1 MTRQSSSRTTKVDAR
16 AFNVVILMLARM
28 RAIDPFRADLLLA
41 AVFFLEVIG
50 ELVFLVPDGAQHTRA
65 ALALNLALGFAIA
78 IRRRWPI
85 VSALVAMPLLIGFN
99 ALGSDYADHTV
110 SPFLAELFLLYS
122 MGRNIEGSALYW
134 VLAYAVVCSLI
145 SLTTDAYDD
154 GPGSVVF
161 TVGAVVFGPA
171 LLGRVL
177 RNRAALNRTLH
188 DKARALRRDRAQSAA
203 AAAGEERARI
213 AGELHH
219 LVSAA
224 LASMVGQAGA
234 AETLVRDKPEVAEK
248 AFASVETTG
257 REALAE
263 IRQLLGVLRRD
274 DEELALAPQPSL
286 THIRDLVARAR
297 AAGLPVELAVE
308 GEHGPLPAG
317 VDLTAYRVIQEA
329 LDGALE
335 APDDR
340 RATVRLR
347 YGETHVALEVTDA
360 GDARPGPERRLLGVR
375 ERVALYGGE
384 LVAEPTDGS
393 GYAVR
398 ARLPLERVA

>member
-1 MTRQSSSRTTKVDAR
+1 MARRPATTDVLIALGLGLEMQFELLFVDAPAR
-16 AFNVVILMLARM
+16 DVLFARVAALVLA
-28 RAIDPFRADLLLA
+28 AALLVRRRLPVLA
-41 AVFFLEVIG
+41 AVL
-50 ELVFLVPDGAQHTRA
+50 
-65 ALALNLALGFAIA
+65 ALAGIALLDSRGDVADNLAGPFFTLIFIAYSIGAHAEGRRLAAAATVLVGGVIVVVRLGDPPGGWDDLFFALTVI
-78 IRRRWPI
+78 
-85 VSALVAMPLLIGFN
+85 SGGPLLIGRLVHARARLN
-99 ALGSDYADHTV
+99 RALHEKA
-110 SPFLAELFLLYS
+110 LAVQED
-122 MGRNIEGSALYW
+122 RAARAE
-134 VLAYAVVCSLI
+134 
-145 SLTTDAYDD
+145 
-154 GPGSVVF
+154 
-161 TVGAVVFGPA
+161 GAVV
-171 LLGRVL
+171 
-177 RNRAALNRTLH
+177 
-188 DKARALRRDRAQSAA
+188 
-203 AAAGEERARI
+203 EERARI

-234 AETLVRDKPEVAEK
+234 AETLVREKPEVAER

-257 REALAE
+257 REALTE
-263 IRQLLGVLRRD
+263 IRQMLGVLRRD

-297 AAGLPVELAVE
+297 AAGLPVELE
-308 GEHGPLPAG
+308 IDGELGHVPGG
-317 VDLTAYRVIQEA
+317 VDLTAYRVIQAA
-329 LDGALE
+329 LDGALA

-347 YGETHVALEVTDA
+347 YGDTDVALEVTDA
-360 GDARPGPERRLLGVR
+360 GAARPGPERRLLGVR

>member
-1 MTRQSSSRTTKVDAR
+1 MGRRAAVTDVLLALGIGLEMQVELLFVDAPR
-16 AFNVVILMLARM
+16 RDVLVAR
-28 RAIDPFRADLLLA
+28 A
-41 AVFFLEVIG
+41 AVLAVAG
-50 ELVFLVPDGAQHTRA
+50 ALLVRRRVPVLAA
-65 ALALNLALGFAIA
+65 ALALTGI
-78 IRRRWPI
+78 
-85 VSALVAMPLLIGFN
+85 
-99 ALGSDYADHTV
+99 T
-110 SPFLAELFLLYS
+110 
-122 MGRNIEGSALYW
+122 
-134 VLAYAVVCSLI
+134 
-145 SLTTDAYDD
+145 
-154 GPGSVVF
+154 
-161 TVGAVVFGPA
+161 
-171 LLGRVL
+171 LLGRGPNDVSDNL
-177 RNRAALNRTLH
+177 AGPFFAVIFVAYSIGAYAEGRQL
-188 DKARALRRDRAQSAA
+188 AA
-203 AAAGEERARI
+203 AAAVLLGGVIVAVRLDTPPGGWDDIFFALTVITGGPLLLGRLIHARGRLNRALHEKAVAVEEDRAARAAGAVVEERARI

-234 AETLVRDKPEVAEK
+234 AETLVRDKPEVAER

-297 AAGLPVELAVE
+297 AAGLPVELEVE

-335 APDDR
+335 APDER

-347 YGETHVALEVTDA
+347 YDETHVALEVTDA